1 MKKAFIIEV
10 VFASWTVIV
19 RTGVG
24 IAAVVVICV
33 GFLVFIIVLGI
44 IRIRTVHQ
52 RSVEVN
58 VEEKQEMEWDNSALT
73 ITVNP
78 MDSEV
83 SFSRACRV
91 QRHMLSLV
99 LLSSLWVS
107 HTGSASDWCALQE
120 VLCKCI
126 DTI

>member
-1 MKKAFIIEV
+1 MAMLLEFMNEAFIIEV
-10 VFASWTVIV
+10 VFASRNVV
-19 RTGVG
+19 ARTGVG

-83 SFSRACRV
+83 RYPMACKGATYNFV
-91 QRHMLSLV
+91 ISSLKKKDQDLV
-99 LLSSLWVS
+99 LHISRFY
-107 HTGSASDWCALQE
+107 
-120 VLCKCI
+120 
-126 DTI
+126 

>member
-1 MKKAFIIEV
+1 MVMLLEFMNKAFITEV
-10 VFASWTVIV
+10 VFASWNVLAC
-19 RTGVG
+19 TGVG

-33 GFLVFIIVLGI
+33 GFLIFIIVLGI

-83 SFSRACRV
+83 RDPMVGKV
-91 QRHMLSLV
+91 QGGA
-99 LLSSLWVS
+99 
-107 HTGSASDWCALQE
+107 TF
-120 VLCKCI
+120 
-126 DTI
+126 

>member
-1 MKKAFIIEV
+1 MVMLLEFMNKALFIIEV
-10 VFASWTVIV
+10 VFASRNVV
-19 RTGVG
+19 SRTGVG

-83 SFSRACRV
+83 RYQWHAEWSNI
-91 QRHMLSLV
+91 
-99 LLSSLWVS
+99 
-107 HTGSASDWCALQE
+107 
-120 VLCKCI
+120 LCK
-126 DTI
+126 